1 MDDLARARALLEW
14 YPTVARPLPW
24 RRVEALGPDDRAWRV
39 LLSELMLQQTRVET
53 VIPYYERFVA
63 RWPTAARM
71 AAEPVQA
78 VLEAWAGLGY
88 YSRARNLHA
97 CAVALAT
104 GVTPR
109 TVDGLRALP
118 GVGPYTAGAVAS
130 IAWGVATPLV
140 DGNVERV
147 LCRWHN
153 TDLDPRSVAGR
164 QAMWAWAGSLV
175 AAMPAGGSPG
185 DLNQALM
192 ELGATVC
199 TPKSPRCGGC
209 PVADGCAGRARA
221 EQLPCKAAK
230 APPKEIVAEALVVR
244 RGSTAL
250 LARRLPGGLLGGLWE
265 PPRADGAV
273 DAGGLRSTLEAL
285 GLVPIGAQRVAEVR
299 HVFTHRRLACGVWS
313 GEVAGTPVPGGV
325 YDAVAFVDP
334 STVGLSTL
342 AVKLLDAV
350 APLPLGFGRPP
361 RPGAGRSDPEPG

>member
-118 GVGPYTAGAVAS
+118 GDGGAAAGGRHQKHEAGANKDKLV
-130 IAWGVATPLV
+130 GERHVGATA
-140 DGNVERV
+140 ERARGGA
-147 LCRWHN
+147 LTPADALGPNSRTETAPCG
-153 TDLDPRSVAGR
+153 PRSINFG
-164 QAMWAWAGSLV
+164 WDGK
-175 AAMPAGGSPG
+175 GGG
-185 DLNQALM
+185 
-192 ELGATVC
+192 
-199 TPKSPRCGGC
+199 
-209 PVADGCAGRARA
+209 
-221 EQLPCKAAK
+221 
-230 APPKEIVAEALVVR
+230 
-244 RGSTAL
+244 
-250 LARRLPGGLLGGLWE
+250 
-265 PPRADGAV
+265 
-273 DAGGLRSTLEAL
+273 
-285 GLVPIGAQRVAEVR
+285 
-299 HVFTHRRLACGVWS
+299 
-313 GEVAGTPVPGGV
+313 
-325 YDAVAFVDP
+325 
-334 STVGLSTL
+334 
-342 AVKLLDAV
+342 
-350 APLPLGFGRPP
+350 
-361 RPGAGRSDPEPG
+361 

>member
-1 MDDLARARALLEW
+1 MNDAARAGALLDW

-24 RRVEALGPDDRAWRV
+24 RRADGLDPDARAWRV

-53 VIPYYERFVA
+53 VIPYFERFVA
-63 RWPTAARM
+63 RWPTATAM

-78 VLEAWAGLGY
+78 VVEAWAGLGY

-97 CAVALAT
+97 AAVSLAAN
-104 GVTPR
+104 GTPR

-147 LCRWHN
+147 LCRWH
-153 TDLDPRSVAGR
+153 DADFDPRSVSGR
-164 QAMWAWAGSLV
+164 QAVWGWAGALV
-175 AAMPAGGSPG
+175 AAMPAAGAAG

-199 TPKSPRCGGC
+199 TPKAPRCGAC
-209 PVADGCAGRARA
+209 PVAAGCAGQARA

-244 RGSTAL
+244 RGGAVL
-250 LARRLPGGLLGGLWE
+250 LGRRAPGGLLGGLWE

-273 DAGGLRSTLEAL
+273 DAGGLGATLAEL
-285 GLVPIGAQRVAEVR
+285 GLAPVGARRVAEVR
-299 HVFTHRRLACGVWS
+299 HVFTHRRLACGVWV
-313 GEVAGTPVPGGV
+313 GEVAGTPVPGGP
-325 YDAVAFVDP
+325 YDAVDFVDP
-334 STVGLSTL
+334 ATVGLSTL

-361 RPGAGRSDPEPG
+361 RRGAGRSDPEPG